1 MTRTITSA
9 GVCVM
14 LAMGASAAQA
24 QVGPNFDPADW
35 QYGPRGVAEGGVP
48 IWNPVMQ
55 KIKNAEPIIGGTIR
69 ATDPRTY
76 CSTAAAGYDF
86 TWIEMQHEAM
96 TWEQV
101 SRMWLACP
109 RPAVPGV
116 RIGNDERSE
125 IMNDRALS
133 LLVRHSQAEI
143 LLIFVGDQQ
152 CTHDRRRLIWNLTQG
167 VARKV

>member
-1 MTRTITSA
+1 MNRTITLA

-14 LAMGASAAQA
+14 LAMGASLADA
-24 QVGPNFDPADW
+24 QVGPNFDPDAW
-35 QYGPRGVAEGGVP
+35 QYGPRGVADGEVP

-55 KIKNAEPIIGGTIR
+55 KIKNGEPVIGGTIR

-76 CSTAAAGYDF
+76 CSTASAGYDF

-101 SRMWLACP
+101 ARMWLACP

-116 RIGNDERSE
+116 RIGHESE
-125 IMNDRALS
+125 GNVQLAGGHGGPGHRGADSRLGGGGA
-133 LLVRHSQAEI
+133 
-143 LLIFVGDQQ
+143 
-152 CTHDRRRLIWNLTQG
+152 TRRRMDLLPADGT
-167 VARKV
+167 A